1 MNLYQPKTCRQ
12 RVNQKLIVLD
22 LGNVSIKKVLA
33 MKFITVK
40 VSQKIAIST
49 SNPKLERTIWDK
61 LSESNFETIE
71 IARVKRGW
79 FIPKFARN
87 KHVITGES
95 HQANKLFVLKL
106 ISFKSGQ
113 LQNNTVNGAMSISIN
128 CVIIWKKST
137 RA

>member
-1 MNLYQPKTCRQ
+1 
-12 RVNQKLIVLD
+12 
-22 LGNVSIKKVLA
+22 

-49 SNPKLERTIWDK
+49 SNPMLERAIWDK
-61 LSESNFETIE
+61 LPESIFENIE

-79 FIPKFARN
+79 FIPKIARN